1 MHEILDCAYDP
12 DVQAAWLRIA
22 DLPHRK
28 NSPHGE
34 EYHLMHFAEA
44 FQPMLNL
51 LQSKGLRPVTRAGKG
66 EGAITANVFELQTWT
81 QSLPAHKDDATKFF
95 AVLVLDVKPFNYC
108 PDSGYEPPVLD
119 FHGVRYGRRQV
130 AYLRPGSVAVFN
142 PRQFHGLYHTG
153 SDVTLALLAV
163 EWIPKPKKAPQ

>member
-1 MHEILDCAYDP
+1 MHEVLDCTHEAK
-12 DVQAAWLRIA
+12 VAWLRIA
-22 DLPHRK
+22 DLPHCK